1 MLPIAPIHPRV
12 AALAL
17 RSDGKESEH
26 IGFALSRLA
35 HVAQASQFWIS
46 PGSRAQADSV
56 PATMLGNA
64 RAPSTCASGPSQKRP
79 DLASPPSQSDTSP
92 SGYAPGRQSAP
103 LHPVRSPPCRFDL
116 SARSQSTRRP
126 RYRAASAQETKR
138 RQTAT
143 QLQPARRLP
152 PLEKQRSSPA
162 TERHGT
168 FRHGRP
174 APRSSRPAQKQFA
187 SFGGWHGRLLNP
199 ARHSS
204 RYI

>member
-1 MLPIAPIHPRV
+1 VLPIAPIHPRV

-35 HVAQASQFWIS
+35 HVAQASQSWIS

-103 LHPVRSPPCRFDL
+103 LAVTALSLRPASEKSESRRS
-116 SARSQSTRRP
+116 

-162 TERHGT
+162 TERQGT

-174 APRSSRPAQKQFA
+174 APRASRPAQKQFA